1 MKRKIIVF
9 LVLSILCMSSFSFA
23 GDEDY
28 PVILKVTEIQST
40 VYNDQ

>member
-1 MKRKIIVF
+1 MKRKIIAI

-28 PVILKVTEIQST
+28 PVILKMTEIQS
-40 VYNDQ
+40 VALEDQ